1 MPNLPNPEEE
11 RRSYAGTFA
20 LCAGALLAL
29 ALWTLVDDLFFRRP
43 WKKYQAELSRQE
55 IEAAEAE
62 MAAQRLALDNDAEYQ
77 ELLAQL
83 AAAESQLHTGEV
95 ARQRAD
101 IEATIGRQN
110 IRLGEIDQ
118 DLRFVKS
125 EIEEARF
132 QYDHALHV
140 GTPTEPVQ
148 QQIDALQE
156 RKAAIEAELTAAQAR
171 SDDLQGELEEVQGNV
186 ASIADKLE
194 AKRAT
199 YEAAR
204 AKLATVSLATFDIPV
219 LGQVTIAEPPVPAIR
234 QVVLEEFDRSKFDT
248 PLARVDRCE
257 SCHAAINKAGFE
269 DGENPLKTHPDRKLW
284 LGKHDPTK
292 FGCTV
297 CHAGQGPAVNST
309 AMAHGE
315 VMFWEHPLRHG
326 ADVQAS
332 CISCHLDVQG
342 LPGAEQIAHGERL
355 FEQLGCHNC
364 HLVAGGYEDL
374 EKVGPSLR
382 RIGAKLDPDWMVRW
396 VMDPHAIRPRT
407 RMPNFNFSEDDA
419 TKIVAYLL
427 AASADESKEWAAGHP
442 TPMGLAARP
451 ADVARGKELTE
462 SLGCKACHAFA
473 PDEIAGQLGANKDLA
488 PNLSEVAA
496 KVDGPGWL
504 YHWIRNPRGYSP
516 VARMPSL
523 RLTDDEARVITAY
536 LSTLGSPVAP
546 VSDLEAHLQATE
558 NVDAGERLV
567 RKYGCP
573 GCHDIPGMETESRIG
588 VELSSFGDKVLEE
601 LFFGDRMDIEQTWA
615 DWTYHKL
622 KDPRVYATKWIEQV
636 MPDFQLDDG
645 DIRALRTF
653 LSSRTDAKVPERYR
667 FHDGGRS
674 EQLVAGRRDIWRYN
688 CTGCHIIDE
697 KGGDVRQYYE
707 GQEAMAPPNL
717 RGEGEK
723 VQAPWLFGFL
733 KAPVP
738 IRPWLAI
745 RMPTFGLSNEETHGV
760 VNYFAALDRVDNPF
774 VYIDANAFPAEYVA
788 AGKHL
793 MSPEMF
799 NCFSCHQQ
807 GDRKPEGPPDGWAP
821 DLALAHERLHPDWVI
836 KWIRDPQALM
846 PGSKM
851 PAFYPDGPPDVLG
864 GNDEEQIK
872 ALRDY
877 IFTLGNPPAV
887 VAQRPAVQPATV
899 APAVVTTPEAGGTTP
914 EEVTAVD

>member
-1 MPNLPNPEEE
+1 MPNLPNIEEE

-29 ALWTLVDDLFFRRP
+29 ALWSLVDDLFFRRP

-55 IEAAEAE
+55 IEATEAE
-62 MAAQRLALDNDAEYQ
+62 IAAQRLALDEDPEYQ

-83 AAAESQLHTGEV
+83 AAAEAQLTTGEV

-101 IEATIGRQN
+101 IEATIGRHN
-110 IRLGEIDQ
+110 VSLGEIDQ

-132 QYDHALHV
+132 LYDEALHA
-140 GTPTEPVQ
+140 GKPTAPLLK
-148 QQIDALQE
+148 QIDALLE
-156 RKAAIEAELTAAQAR
+156 RKASVEAELKVAQAK

-186 ASIADKLE
+186 ASIADQLE
-194 AKRAT
+194 KKRAA

-204 AKLATVSLATFDIPV
+204 QQLVNVSVATFDVPV
-219 LGQVTIAEPPVPAIR
+219 LGQVTIAKPPVPGIK

-248 PLARVDRCE
+248 PLARVYRCE
-257 SCHAAINKAGFE
+257 SCHAAINKAGYE
-269 DGENPLKTHPDRKLW
+269 DGENPLKTHPDRKFW
-284 LGKHDPTK
+284 LGKHDPAK
-292 FGCTV
+292 YGCTV
-297 CHAGQGPAVNST
+297 CHAGQGAAVNST

-374 EKVGPSLR
+374 AKVGPSLR
-382 RIGAKLDPDWMVRW
+382 RVGAKLDPNWMVRW
-396 VMDPHAIRPRT
+396 VMNPHAIRPRA
-407 RMPNFNFSEDDA
+407 RMPNFNFGEADA
-419 TKIVAYLL
+419 IKIVAYLL
-427 AASADESKEWAAGHP
+427 AASGEESREWAAGHP
-442 TPMGLAARP
+442 APMGLAARP

-462 SLGCKACHAFA
+462 SLGCKACHAFS
-473 PDEIAGQLGANKDLA
+473 PDEIAGQLGSNKDIA
-488 PNLSEVAA
+488 PNLSAVAA
-496 KVDGPGWL
+496 KVDGPGWF
-504 YHWIRNPRGYSP
+504 YHWISDPRGYSP
-516 VARMPSL
+516 AARMPSL
-523 RLTDDEARVITAY
+523 RLTPEEARAITAY
-536 LSTLGSPVAP
+536 LMTLGSRVEPLP
-546 VSDLEAHLQATE
+546 DLEAHLRTTD

-573 GCHDIPGMETESRIG
+573 GCHDIPGMENESRIG

-601 LFFGDRMDIEQTWA
+601 LFFGDRMDIDRTWDA
-615 DWTYHKL
+615 WTSNKL
-622 KDPRVYATKWIEQV
+622 KDPRIYATKWIEQV
-636 MPDFQLDDG
+636 MPNFQLDDE
-645 DIRALRTF
+645 DVHALKTF
-653 LSSRTDAKVPERYR
+653 LSSRTDARVPDRYQ

-674 EQLVAGRRDIWRYN
+674 EQIVEGRRRVWRYN
-688 CTGCHIIDE
+688 CTGCHILED
-697 KGGDVRQYYE
+697 KGGDILKYYE
-707 GQEAMAPPNL
+707 GREAMAPPNL

-733 KAPVP
+733 KAPMP
-738 IRPWLAI
+738 IRPWLAV
-745 RMPTFGLSNEETHGV
+745 RMPTFGLSNDETHAV
-760 VNYFAALDRVDNPF
+760 VNYFGALDRIDNPF
-774 VYIDANAFPAEYVA
+774 VYVNVDAFPAEYVT
-788 AGKHL
+788 AGKQL
-793 MSPEMF
+793 MSPEIF
-799 NCFSCHQQ
+799 DCFSCHQQ

-821 DLALAHERLHPDWVI
+821 DLALAYERLHPEWVI

-864 GNDEEQIK
+864 GNDEEQIT

-877 IFTLGNPPAV
+877 IFTLGNPPPV
-887 VAQRPAVQPATV
+887 VAQRPAVLPATV
-899 APAVVTTPEAGGTTP
+899 IPAVVTTPEEAI
-914 EEVTAVD
+914 AVD